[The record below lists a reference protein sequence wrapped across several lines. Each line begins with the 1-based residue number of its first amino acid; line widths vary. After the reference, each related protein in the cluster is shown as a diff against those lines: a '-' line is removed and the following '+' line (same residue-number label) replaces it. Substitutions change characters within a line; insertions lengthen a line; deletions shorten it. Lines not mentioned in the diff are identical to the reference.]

1 MKVKSWSI
9 DGTVRVS
16 KLTAE
21 LASAVAYGNRCLTP
35 LQVVEYLEAGLVV
48 WTGEHDM
55 HYGVS
60 DDD

>member
-1 MKVKSWSI
+1 MKGKSWSI

-16 KLTAE
+16 KLTVE
-21 LASAVAYGNRCLTP
+21 LASTVAHGNKFLTP

>member
-1 MKVKSWSI
+1 MKVKSWSM

-16 KLTAE
+16 KLTVE
-21 LASAVAYGNRCLTP
+21 LASAVAYGNKCLTP
-35 LQVVEYLEAGLVV
+35 LQVIECLEAGLVV